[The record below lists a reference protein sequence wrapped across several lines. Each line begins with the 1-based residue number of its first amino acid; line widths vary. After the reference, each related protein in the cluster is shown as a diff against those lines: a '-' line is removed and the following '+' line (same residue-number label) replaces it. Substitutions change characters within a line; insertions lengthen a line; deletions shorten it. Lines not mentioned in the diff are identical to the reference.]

1 MLTRFSLP
9 QNQFLL
15 SVFLSV
21 IAFLLLNTLAYATDA
36 TEDGSMTV
44 LNMEEMEH
52 LAGGPYRSPK
62 DAPAIPANCGS
73 VCGFCYQYAFYTFKS
88 CFCNG
93 SSFVPYCKEKES
105 GKGWSKYSCG
115 CALWTCSTKF
125 FMGSGGKRYTCV
137 TKKP

>member
-52 LAGGPYRSPK
+52 LAGGPL
-62 DAPAIPANCGS
+62 
-73 VCGFCYQYAFYTFKS
+73 
-88 CFCNG
+88 
-93 SSFVPYCKEKES
+93 SFAKRCARYS
-105 GKGWSKYSCG
+105 G
-115 CALWTCSTKF
+115 
-125 FMGSGGKRYTCV
+125 
-137 TKKP
+137 